1 MTIDEIL
8 EYMDELLDKAVSVPF
23 SSKKSMIDTD
33 KMREYI
39 DAIRY
44 NLPTEIKQAKE
55 MVYDRSQIITDS
67 KKEAD
72 AIIKRA
78 EERAK
83 AMICHE
89 EIVKQAKEK
98 SAEITA
104 NAQAMDKQI
113 RTAMCERMDEM
124 LNDTENMLSKNL
136 ADIKQTRIAL
146 KTTTKKK

>member
-23 SSKKSMIDTD
+23 SNKKSLIDTD

-39 DAIRY
+39 DSIRY

-55 MVYDRSQIITDS
+55 MVYDRSQIIADG

-83 AMICHE
+83 AMISQE
-89 EIVKQAKEK
+89 QIVKQAKDK
-98 SAEITA
+98 AAEIIA

-113 RTAMCERMDEM
+113 RTAMFEKINEM
-124 LNDTENMLSKNL
+124 LDDTENMLNKNIE
-136 ADIKQTRIAL
+136 DIKQTRTAL
-146 KTTTKKK
+146 KTTAKKK

>member
-23 SSKKSMIDTD
+23 SSKKSLIDTE

-39 DAIRY
+39 DSIRY

-55 MVYDRSQIITDS
+55 MVYDRSQIITDG

-72 AIIKRA
+72 VIIKKA

-83 AMICHE
+83 VLVSHE
-89 EIVKQAKEK
+89 EIVKHAKEK
-98 SAEITA
+98 ADEIIA
-104 NAQAMDKQI
+104 NAHTKDKKI
-113 RTAMCERMDEM
+113 RAAMCERMDEM
-124 LNDTENMLSKNL
+124 LDETENMLSKNL
-136 ADIKQTRIAL
+136 ADIKQTRTAL